1 MYIIFYILYIYIY
14 VYIYININIYI
25 YVYVYVCAMY
35 VSIHIFPATIRY
47 SGEIIPPY
55 KD

>member
-1 MYIIFYILYIYIY
+1 MLYIFYILYIC
-14 VYIYININIYI
+14 IYININIYI
-25 YVYVYVCAMY
+25 CVCVYVCAMY

-47 SGEIIPPY
+47 SGETIPPY